1 MSTMFLH
8 NLPDKEKPKLSLNKL
23 SSALMK
29 QIALDVKKNKS
40 KGEKKSG

>member
-1 MSTMFLH
+1 MFLH

-29 QIALDVKKNKS
+29 QIALDVKKNKL